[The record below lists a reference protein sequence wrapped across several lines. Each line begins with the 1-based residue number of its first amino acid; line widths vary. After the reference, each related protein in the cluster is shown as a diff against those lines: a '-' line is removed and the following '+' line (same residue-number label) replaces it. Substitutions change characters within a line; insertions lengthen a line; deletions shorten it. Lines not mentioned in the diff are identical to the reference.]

1 MFSRGLR
8 LSLSILSGIVLS
20 FETSKATSS
29 CFRCGTRRGSIT
41 RRNGAARNVK
51 DLKEIWRPR
60 EAATTASKVLGNT
73 RKCPSPIGERR
84 LKSLS
89 RHRSR
94 PLINRPI
101 VLGKFCRSPDC
112 FYIHG
117 PVVRRFI
124 LFRRVSRDTARWGKT
139 NETPR
144 NSELIFHHETS
155 ALFEILFLPRGRAYD
170 NEIVKVAE
178 QFAQLEFVRVTRPRR
193 FYLLPLIFRSLS
205 ASSHSLSKISLK

>member
-8 LSLSILSGIVLS
+8 LSLSILVGIVLS
-20 FETSKATSS
+20 FETSKATGS
-29 CFRCGTRRGSIT
+29 CFRCGTRRSSIT
-41 RRNGAARNVK
+41 RRNGATRNVK

-89 RHRSR
+89 RHRSSR

-101 VLGKFCRSPDC
+101 VLGKFCRSHDC

-117 PVVRRFI
+117 PIVRRFI
-124 LFRRVSRDTARWGKT
+124 LFRGILRDTTCRGKT
-139 NETPR
+139 NETSW
-144 NSELIFHHETS
+144 NSELIFHRETS
-155 ALFEILFLPRGRAYD
+155 AVFEILILSGECVYD
-170 NEIVKVAE
+170 NEIDNEIRSESCQIVYIICACKK
-178 QFAQLEFVRVTRPRR
+178 T
-193 FYLLPLIFRSLS
+193 LLILLTIFDFSFTQ
-205 ASSHSLSKISLK
+205 